1 MNRYRHQ
8 LIRRTGG
15 ALLAVLLGGLGAAA
29 AAPLDKPAPATPGN
43 PTALTG
49 SYAAIDPATGQMRQ
63 PTAEELRFLAEA
75 FRALFE
81 TEDKTAVT
89 ETLYA
94 DGSASASLPDGLG
107 HALIAR
113 LDAAGHVAGACV
125 DNADAAAAVFLVP
138 MPPAFEE
145 R

>member
-1 MNRYRHQ
+1 MISIRQ
-8 LIRRTGG
+8 KLIRRVGV
-15 ALLAVLLGGLGAAA
+15 AVAAALLGGLGAAT
-29 AAPLDKPAPATPGN
+29 AAPLDKPAPAAPAGLG
-43 PTALTG
+43 ASG